1 MNSQLS
7 KEEIKIIDNIKIGCE
22 ELIKLILSDILK
34 FPEKFA
40 KLDSHKKY
48 KYFVRIF
55 VIHEILRIT
64 NKNEN
69 KSFRP
74 IDIRNQLPENYNDIK
89 YSSLSDIMN
98 SMVDM
103 KFLIHSSG
111 IDIKKHRG
119 HAFTFKDNS
128 RDNSSIP
135 GHKSYYTISPLFE
148 SKSQILEKPTAQE
161 MLHSH
166 LLKSGYLIKLVERT
180 ALNVITTFREKD
192 NESAI
197 NTRRSVKPLQAE
209 INTETQF
216 LEQFQ
221 RDCKI
226 LSKLDKDES
235 IQRTQDW
242 AKKYVA
248 TTPPQG
254 YKEIYQLGM
263 ISYYMGKSNVS

>member
-55 VIHEILRIT
+55 VIYEILRIT

-98 SMVDM
+98 SMVNM

-111 IDIKKHRG
+111 IR
-119 HAFTFKDNS
+119 
-128 RDNSSIP
+128 
-135 GHKSYYTISPLFE
+135 
-148 SKSQILEKPTAQE
+148 
-161 MLHSH
+161 
-166 LLKSGYLIKLVERT
+166 
-180 ALNVITTFREKD
+180 
-192 NESAI
+192 
-197 NTRRSVKPLQAE
+197 
-209 INTETQF
+209 
-216 LEQFQ
+216 
-221 RDCKI
+221 
-226 LSKLDKDES
+226 
-235 IQRTQDW
+235 
-242 AKKYVA
+242 
-248 TTPPQG
+248 
-254 YKEIYQLGM
+254 YKETSRTCFYF
-263 ISYYMGKSNVS
+263 